1 MENCVF
7 YGRFSSKKQNETS
20 TEAQLAEC
28 KAFAERNGYNI
39 VREYVDKEIS
49 GRSDARPQFQ
59 QMIADSANKTF
70 DAVLVYQLDR
80 FSRNRYDSAIYK
92 TILKKNGV
100 KVLSAKENITD
111 DPARSFIRKCNRT
124 ESMTII
130 PKELGLKISRNG
142 KLNAE
147 RGQFN
152 GGKPPLGYKLEIQ
165 DFGNY
170 KKKVLVIDEE
180 TAPIVKKI
188 FEMRA
193 NDVPVKDIIKFL
205 NDNKYKNSRN
215 RPFNK
220 NSLQHLFNN
229 KKYIGINTYGKENE
243 FPNAVPRIIDDEL
256 FEKVQNIKEKYK
268 HSPGIKKATER
279 YLLTGKL
286 FCGKCGSKY
295 IGTSG
300 NSKTATMYRYYRC
313 TKRNDRDC
321 KNKTIPKDYIEDIV
335 VRKCKSLLTD
345 KNIEK
350 ISKKIYDTCQKNN
363 NENLVIKNLEKKK
376 KQINKNIENLMTALE
391 QGQHIEMISQRITQ
405 NEIELQETQSQ
416 FMLEMAKIFKLSEK
430 EIKFFLTRLQDGDI
444 LDDSYRKVLI
454 DMLVNSILV
463 YDNELVIICNVG
475 NKPITLTVDLV
486 EDIESNLVTD
496 PFTFVKRFGSPKLL
510 FKR

>member
-1 MENCVF
+1 MNTTRENWAWKSLEI
-7 YGRFSSKKQNETS
+7 GR
-20 TEAQLAEC
+20 
-28 KAFAERNGYNI
+28 
-39 VREYVDKEIS
+39 
-49 GRSDARPQFQ
+49 
-59 QMIADSANKTF
+59 
-70 DAVLVYQLDR
+70 
-80 FSRNRYDSAIYK
+80 
-92 TILKKNGV
+92 
-100 KVLSAKENITD
+100 
-111 DPARSFIRKCNRT
+111 
-124 ESMTII
+124 
-130 PKELGLKISRNG
+130 
-142 KLNAE
+142 LNAE
-147 RGQFN
+147 KGQFN

-170 KKKVLVIDEE
+170 KKKKLVIDEE
-180 TAPIVKKI
+180 TAPIVKKV

-193 NDVPVKDIIKFL
+193 NDVPVKDIINFL

-215 RPFNK
+215 KPFNK

-229 KKYIGINTYGKENE
+229 KKYIGINTYGKEE
-243 FPNAVPRIIDDEL
+243 FPNAVPAIIDKEL
-256 FEKVQNIKEKYK
+256 FEEVQNIKEKYK

-313 TKRNDRDC
+313 TKRNERSC
-321 KNKTIPKDYIEDIV
+321 KNKTIPKDYIEDKV
-335 VRKCKSLLTD
+335 VRKLKTLLTD

-350 ISKKIYDTCQKNN
+350 ISKKIYETCQKENN
-363 NENLVIKNLEKKK
+363 SNVVIKNLEKKK
-376 KQINKNIENLMTALE
+376 KQINKNIENLMVALE
-391 QGQHIEMISQRITQ
+391 SGKIENIDMINNRITQ

-416 FMLEMAKIFKLSEK
+416 FLLEMAKIFKLSEK

-444 LDDSYRKVLI
+444 LDDSYRKVLV

-486 EDIESNLVTD
+486 EDIKSELVTD
-496 PFTFVKRFGSPKLL
+496 PFTFVKRFGSPKFGVIILWFFL
-510 FKR
+510 YNNFYQIFKKAWFLSIKMLK